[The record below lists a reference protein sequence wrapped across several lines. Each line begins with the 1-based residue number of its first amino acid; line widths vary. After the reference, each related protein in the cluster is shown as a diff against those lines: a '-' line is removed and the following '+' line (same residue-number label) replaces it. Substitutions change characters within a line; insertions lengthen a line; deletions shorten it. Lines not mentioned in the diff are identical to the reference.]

1 MAIDRAEVERIAAL
15 ARLDI
20 PEADKERVARQL
32 SEVLDYVET
41 LRDLDL
47 SGCEPIPFVAPEDA
61 LREDHPDERGL
72 DAEVVLAAAPAREG
86 RFFLVPPIVENVS
99 P

>member
-1 MAIDRAEVERIAAL
+1 MAIDRAEVLRVAAL

-20 PEADKERVARQL
+20 PEDDVERVARQL
-32 SEVLDYVET
+32 SEVLDYVAA

-47 SGCEPIPFVAPEDA
+47 AGCEPATLTRSEEA
-61 LREDHPDERGL
+61 LRPDRIDGRCL
-72 DAEVVLAAAPAREG
+72 PTEVALAAAPASEG
-86 RFFLVPPIVENVS
+86 PFFLVPPIVENVN